1 MYGRE
6 DNGCI
11 AKDADDSERRTTTGA
26 ERSATDDVYRMQSNP
41 GNGSTGCRQELGSGS
56 GRIPDE

>member
-1 MYGRE
+1 MEEKIMDVLRRMQM
-6 DNGCI
+6 I
-11 AKDADDSERRTTTGA
+11 LERRTTTGA

-56 GRIPDE
+56 GRVSDE